1 MTVVRIQVPATSAN
15 LGPGFDVLGVALDLY
30 NYIYM
35 EEMSGLDIK
44 VCGEGKD
51 QISCREDNIVYRAA
65 QAVYLR
71 VGLEPSG
78 FRIIL
83 ENNIPV
89 ARGLGSSAAAIAG
102 GLVGAN
108 ALLGNPLNREELISM
123 AVSLEGHPDNVVAA
137 MAGGFIVAA
146 RCEETT
152 CYKRLDPPKSLH
164 FQVAVPDFTLLTE
177 AARNVLP
184 ETISLKDA
192 VFNLGN
198 TALLVAALASGDLE
212 TMGKSM
218 CDKLHQPYRMDLVPG
233 MQQVFTAAKEAG
245 SLGVALSGSGPT
257 VIALCNG
264 SCPQVG
270 FAMQK
275 AFEKH
280 GILCKVMEL
289 TVSQTGA
296 VQVE

>member
-1 MTVVRIQVPATSAN
+1 MVRIQVPATSAS

-30 NYIYM
+30 NYVYM
-35 EEMSGLDIK
+35 EEMPGLDIK

-51 QISCREDNIVYRAA
+51 QISCGEDNIVYRAA

-78 FRIIL
+78 FRIVL

-108 ALLGNPLNREELISM
+108 ALLGNPLNLEELISM
-123 AVSLEGHPDNVVAA
+123 AVRLEGHPDNVVAA
-137 MAGGFIVAA
+137 MVGGFIVAA

-184 ETISLKDA
+184 ETVSLKDA
-192 VFNLGN
+192 VFNLSR
-198 TALLVAALASGDLE
+198 TALLVAAIASGDLE
-212 TMGKSM
+212 TMGRAM
-218 CDKLHQPYRMDLVPG
+218 DDKLHQPYRMGLVPVCSKFLLQLKKPG
-233 MQQVFTAAKEAG
+233 HWGWHSAV
-245 SLGVALSGSGPT
+245 LG
-257 VIALCNG
+257 
-264 SCPQVG
+264 PQ
-270 FAMQK
+270 
-275 AFEKH
+275 
-280 GILCKVMEL
+280 
-289 TVSQTGA
+289 S
-296 VQVE
+296 

>member
-1 MTVVRIQVPATSAN
+1 MFVGQGCLPIFA
-15 LGPGFDVLGVALDLY
+15 
-30 NYIYM
+30 IYRYKQLTYM
-35 EEMSGLDIK
+35 
-44 VCGEGKD
+44 
-51 QISCREDNIVYRAA
+51 
-65 QAVYLR
+65 YLR

-108 ALLGNPLNREELISM
+108 ALLGNPLNLEELISM
-123 AVSLEGHPDNVVAA
+123 AVRLEGHPDNVVAA
-137 MAGGFIVAA
+137 MVGGFIVAA
-146 RCEETT
+146 RCEETI

-184 ETISLKDA
+184 ETVSLKDA
-192 VFNLGN
+192 VFNLSR
-198 TALLVAALASGDLE
+198 TALLVAAIASGDLE
-212 TMGKSM
+212 TMGRAM
-218 CDKLHQPYRMDLVPG
+218 DDKLHQPYRMGLVPG
-233 MQQVFTAAKEAG
+233 MQQVFAAAKEAG
-245 SLGVALSGSGPT
+245 ALGVALSGSGPT
-257 VIALCNG
+257 VIALCDR
-264 SCPQVG
+264 SCPQIG
-270 FAMQK
+270 LAMQR
-275 AFEKH
+275 ACEKH

-296 VQVE
+296 VQLE

>member
-1 MTVVRIQVPATSAN
+1 MVRVQVPATSAN
-15 LGPGFDVLGVALDLY
+15 LGPGFDVLGIALDLY
-30 NYIYM
+30 NYIYI
-35 EEMSGLDIK
+35 EETSGLNISVSGEGEKDIP
-44 VCGEGKD
+44 CGEH
-51 QISCREDNIVYRAA
+51 NIVYQAA
-65 QAVYLR
+65 QTVYSR
-71 VGLEPSG
+71 VGLKPSG
-78 FRIIL
+78 FRIVL

-108 ALLGNPLNREELISM
+108 ALLGNPLNRGELIPM
-123 AVSLEGHPDNVVAA
+123 AVALEGHPDNVVPTLL
-137 MAGGFIVAA
+137 GGFTAA
-146 RCEETT
+146 LRCEERVF
-152 CYKRLDPPKSLH
+152 YQRLEPPKSLC

-218 CDKLHQPYRMDLVPG
+218 CDKLHQPHRMDLVPG

-257 VIALCNG
+257 VIALCSG

>member
-1 MTVVRIQVPATSAN
+1 MVRIQVPATSAN

-30 NYIYM
+30 NYVYI
-35 EEMSGLDIK
+35 EEMPGLDIK

-51 QISCREDNIVYRAA
+51 QISCGEDNIVYRAA

-78 FRIIL
+78 FRIVL

-108 ALLGNPLNREELISM
+108 ALLGNPLNLEELISM
-123 AVSLEGHPDNVVAA
+123 AVRLEGHPDNVVAA
-137 MAGGFIVAA
+137 MVGGFIVAA
-146 RCEETT
+146 RCEETI

-177 AARNVLP
+177 AARYVLP
-184 ETISLKDA
+184 QAVSLKDA
-192 VFNLGN
+192 VFNLGK

-212 TMGKSM
+212 TMGRAM
-218 CDKLHQPYRMDLVPG
+218 DDRLHQPFRIDLVPG
-233 MQQVFTAAKEAG
+233 IQEVFAVAKESGA
-245 SLGVALSGSGPT
+245 LGVALSGSGPT
-257 VIALCNG
+257 VIALSDR
-264 SCPQVG
+264 SCSQVG
-270 FAMQK
+270 LAMQK

-280 GILCKVMEL
+280 GILSNVMEL

-296 VQVE
+296 VQLE